1 MPGWVILIYSHKQG
15 HSSRSEILPP
25 TWNIFKSKMKESKVQ
40 SVGELWWSDLAE
52 KKLRIFEVI
61 LHIKMQSFWLSSM
74 LGESFSFLQDF
85 EISFELRFWR
95 QSEENAKKSKKIAE
109 ITLTVNKIV
118 YFAQFGMFGNI
129 LVF

>member
-1 MPGWVILIYSHKQG
+1 
-15 HSSRSEILPP
+15 
-25 TWNIFKSKMKESKVQ
+25 
-40 SVGELWWSDLAE
+40 
-52 KKLRIFEVI
+52 
-61 LHIKMQSFWLSSM
+61 MQSIWLSSM
-74 LGESFSFLQDF
+74 LGESFSLLQDF

-95 QSEENAKKSKKIAE
+95 QSEENTKKSKKIEE